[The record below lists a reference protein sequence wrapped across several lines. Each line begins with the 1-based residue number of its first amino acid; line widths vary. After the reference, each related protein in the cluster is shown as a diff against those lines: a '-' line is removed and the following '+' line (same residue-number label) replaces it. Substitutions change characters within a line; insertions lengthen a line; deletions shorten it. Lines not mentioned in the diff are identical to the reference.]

1 MEESPPGF
9 WPRLK
14 TNLKTFLPTSK
25 PHFSFITIHSVFFDG
40 SLVVLARDQA
50 LHAEYST
57 PSAADST
64 ILTSLSLDIAIVGF
78 SLFGSVLV
86 YTIGNNNLAYID
98 ALFFSTGSS
107 TQAGLNPVDVNL
119 LNTGQQVVLYLI
131 PMMANPIIMHS
142 MVVYLRLYW
151 FEKHFNQLVKEAR
164 LRRTTISKSRTKD
177 QQQADPESQ
186 INRQNAS
193 SSSVQSSDG
202 SKTANSSG
210 GVRGR
215 RITVMHSS
223 GRPQRMAHD
232 GAMLSPLPDV
242 KSPKPHSIDT
252 AANPLPSDSSQS
264 SSTESET
271 GSKSYK
277 APASADGDDSEDD
290 GDISPT
296 QTSPS
301 RQPNRIVFGETV
313 KRSDGVDAQTNF
325 KPVSYGAGQLLSQG
339 STAGSEHVL
348 ERPNLSRI
356 ISVDGDEVLRI
367 PNPREVEQGIVP
379 TRVPRESAALYRP
392 ESRDDGLL
400 NQRSLTASNANPNNR
415 ATIVISE
422 PSRETRDHRPAQNT
436 RNTRMEIAEEA
447 EALKNT
453 FSIFK
458 MPRWLKRCFG
468 REVDNEMPS
477 AYRTRTFSQIRD
489 IISGG
494 EAIQD
499 MPYLSYTPT
508 TGRNSQFIGLSLE
521 QREELGGIEYR
532 SLRTL
537 AVILGCYF
545 WGFHIFGLCFLLPFI
560 KHSNRYG
567 QILDNMAIN
576 RTWWGFFT
584 SGSAFMDLGF
594 TLTPNSMYSFNS
606 STLVMLVMS
615 FLIVIG
621 NTGFPIML
629 RFIIWLLSLI
639 VPEKSGLWEE
649 LRFLLDHPRRCF
661 TLLFPSSPTWWLF
674 GVLILFNGVDVILFI
689 ILDLKADV
697 VTDLPVHTRIL
708 NALFQATSTRTAGFA
723 CLDISQLHPGVQVS
737 YMIMMYISV
746 YPIAISIR
754 GTNVYEERSL
764 GVYESIYESIYNED
778 EEEEKKKEDA
788 EVSYVG
794 THLRRQLSFDIW
806 YVCLGLFL
814 LAIVEGSKVQDNKFT
829 MWAVLFEVISAYGTV
844 GMSLGYSGVNTS
856 LSGKFSVIG
865 KLVMIAMQIR
875 GRHRG
880 LPYGLDRAILLPSEQ
895 RFERET
901 LVPPD
906 LVPPLHR
913 TMSARSRRGTLGM
926 VRSRTSERNPG
937 ILQQLLHPGPALAHE
952 FHKLPPVLPGMGHHH
967 HQMPRSMST
976 ATAAPRRRMHYRPTD
991 NDEHDDSNIRH
1002 RMGAKSTSFPR
1013 SLTTN

>member
-1 MEESPPGF
+1 MEESPGF
-9 WPRLK
+9 WPRLI
-14 TNLKTFLPTSK
+14 TFLKTSSLPTSK
-25 PHFSFITIHSVFFDG
+25 PHFSFITIH
-40 SLVVLARDQA
+40 
-50 LHAEYST
+50 Y
-57 PSAADST
+57 
-64 ILTSLSLDIAIVGF
+64 IAIVGF
-78 SLFGSVLV
+78 SLLGSVLV
-86 YTIGNNNLAYID
+86 YAFGNSNLAYID
-98 ALFFSTGSS
+98 ALFFSAGSS

-119 LNTGQQVVLYLI
+119 LNTGQQVILYLI
-131 PMMANPIIMHS
+131 PMVANPIIMHS
-142 MVVYLRLYW
+142 IVVYLRLYW
-151 FEKHFNQLVKEAR
+151 FEKHFNRLVKEAR
-164 LRRTTISKSRTKD
+164 LRRTTISKSRSKD
-177 QQQADPESQ
+177 QHQADPESQ

-193 SSSVQSSDG
+193 SSSAQSSDG
-202 SKTANSSG
+202 SKTASGSG

-223 GRPQRMAHD
+223 ARAQRIAHD
-232 GAMLSPLPDV
+232 GAILSPVPDV
-242 KSPKPHSIDT
+242 KSPEPHGTNT
-252 AANPLPSDSSQS
+252 AENPLPSNSSQS

-271 GSKSYK
+271 GSKTSTT
-277 APASADGDDSEDD
+277 PASADDDNSEDD
-290 GDISPT
+290 GDLSPT
-296 QTSPS
+296 QTSHS
-301 RQPNRIVFGETV
+301 WHPNRIVFGETV

-339 STAGSEHVL
+339 STAGSEHML
-348 ERPNLSRI
+348 ERPNLSRV
-356 ISVDGDEVLRI
+356 ISVDGDEILRI

-379 TRVPRESAALYRP
+379 TRVPRESTALYRP

-400 NQRSLTASNANPNNR
+400 THRSLTTSNANPNNR
-415 ATIVISE
+415 ATIIISE
-422 PSRETRDHRPAQNT
+422 PSRETRDHRPAQNS
-436 RNTRMEIAEEA
+436 RNARMEIAEEA

-458 MPRWLKRCFG
+458 MPRWLKKCFG

-499 MPYLSYTPT
+499 MPYLSYTAT

-560 KHSNRYG
+560 RHSNRYG
-567 QILDNMAIN
+567 QILDNMAID

-629 RFIIWLLSLI
+629 RLIIWLLSLI
-639 VPEKSGLWEE
+639 VPKNSGLWEE

-661 TLLFPSSPTWWLF
+661 TLLFPSKATWWLF

-697 VTDLPVHTRIL
+697 VTDLPVHIRIL

-754 GTNVYEERSL
+754 RTNVYEERSL
-764 GVYESIYESIYNED
+764 GVYESIYDDED
-778 EEEEKKKEDA
+778 EGAD
-788 EVSYVG
+788 VSYVG

-814 LAIVEGSKVQDNKFT
+814 LAIVEGSKVQDDKFS

-865 KLVMIAMQIR
+865 KLVIIAMQIR

-880 LPYGLDRAILLPSEQ
+880 LPYGLDRAILLPNEQ
-895 RFERET
+895 HFERET

-913 TMSARSRRGTLGM
+913 TMSAKSRRGTLGM
-926 VRSRTSERNPG
+926 VRSKTSERNPG
-937 ILQQLLHPGPALAHE
+937 ILQQLLHPGPALPHE
-952 FHKLPPVLPGMGHHH
+952 FHKLPHVHLYIPGMGH

-976 ATAAPRRRMHYRPTD
+976 ATAAPRRRMNSNPAD
-991 NDEHDDSNIRH
+991 NDEHNDSNIRH
-1002 RMGAKSTSFPR
+1002 RMNANSTSFPR

>member
-25 PHFSFITIHSVFFDG
+25 PHFSFITIH
-40 SLVVLARDQA
+40 
-50 LHAEYST
+50 Y
-57 PSAADST
+57 
-64 ILTSLSLDIAIVGF
+64 IAIVGF

-242 KSPKPHSIDT
+242 KSPTPHSIDT

-277 APASADGDDSEDD
+277 PPASADGNDSEDD

-348 ERPNLSRI
+348 ERPNLSRV

-392 ESRDDGLL
+392 ESRDD
-400 NQRSLTASNANPNNR
+400 
-415 ATIVISE
+415 VISE
-422 PSRETRDHRPAQNT
+422 PSRETRDHRQAQNT

-649 LRFLLDHPRRCF
+649 L
-661 TLLFPSSPTWWLF
+661 SPTWWLF

-689 ILDLKADV
+689 ILDTCL
-697 VTDLPVHTRIL
+697 
-708 NALFQATSTRTAGFA
+708 ST
-723 CLDISQLHPGVQVS
+723 
-737 YMIMMYISV
+737 
-746 YPIAISIR
+746 
-754 GTNVYEERSL
+754 
-764 GVYESIYESIYNED
+764 
-778 EEEEKKKEDA
+778 
-788 EVSYVG
+788 
-794 THLRRQLSFDIW
+794 
-806 YVCLGLFL
+806 
-814 LAIVEGSKVQDNKFT
+814 LAF
-829 MWAVLFEVISAYGTV
+829 
-844 GMSLGYSGVNTS
+844 
-856 LSGKFSVIG
+856 
-865 KLVMIAMQIR
+865 
-875 GRHRG
+875 
-880 LPYGLDRAILLPSEQ
+880 
-895 RFERET
+895 
-901 LVPPD
+901 
-906 LVPPLHR
+906 
-913 TMSARSRRGTLGM
+913 
-926 VRSRTSERNPG
+926 
-937 ILQQLLHPGPALAHE
+937 
-952 FHKLPPVLPGMGHHH
+952 
-967 HQMPRSMST
+967 
-976 ATAAPRRRMHYRPTD
+976 
-991 NDEHDDSNIRH
+991 
-1002 RMGAKSTSFPR
+1002 
-1013 SLTTN
+1013 